1 MRAVLAP
8 GADLDGF
15 RRAVRGLVAAGV
27 PPERASFATEAA
39 PGLFADALPAEAPP
53 VALPRPVSE
62 LIELVA
68 CHSDPERFALLY
80 ALVWRVLKGERQL
93 LEVHSDPLVHRLER
107 MRKSIRRD
115 LHKMHAFL
123 RFRQVLD
130 GGEERYAAWF
140 EPDHFIVEATAQF
153 FVDRFR
159 ALRWSI
165 HTPKGSLHWDR
176 EALVVGPPGR
186 REDVPDTDAFEAG
199 WLGYYE
205 STFNPSRVNPTMMRA
220 EMAKKYW
227 HNLPEAVLIPGLIQQ
242 APARARDMLAKQ
254 AEAPRHRDPLR
265 AVAAMAA
272 QDPATLD
279 ELNRIIAASEPLV
292 PGATRAVLGEGPMS
306 PRLAFVGEQP
316 GDQEDLQGR
325 CFVGPAGQ
333 LLDQAL
339 GEAGIERS
347 QAYLTNAVK
356 HFKFVQQGKRRLH
369 QSPTTGEIKHYRWW
383 LKKELGFVQ
392 PGFVVAMGGSAA
404 TALVGEVVQVMKHR
418 GPAKFEGGQRG
429 YIMPHPSYLLRLPDP
444 AAKARAYA
452 EFVEDLRRIR
462 DLAA

>member
-1 MRAVLAP
+1 MRVVLAE
-8 GADLDGF
+8 GADLSGF
-15 RRAVRGLVAAGV
+15 RRAVRGLVAAAV
-27 PPERASFATEAA
+27 PPKRVTWSTEAL
-39 PGLFADALPAEAPP
+39 PGLFADAMPQDAPP
-53 VALPRPVSE
+53 LALPRAVADYT
-62 LIELVA
+62 ELVV
-68 CHSDPERFALLY
+68 CHRDPERYALLY
-80 ALVWRVLKGERQL
+80 ELVWRVLHGERAL
-93 LEVHSDPLVHRLER
+93 LEVQSDPLVHRLER
-107 MRKSIRRD
+107 MRKAIRRD

-123 RFRQVLD
+123 RFRLIE
-130 GGEERYAAWF
+130 GGEGERYAAWF
-140 EPDHFIVEATAQF
+140 EPDHFIVEATAEF
-153 FVDRFR
+153 FVERFR
-159 ALRWSI
+159 GLVWSI
-165 HTPKGSLHWDR
+165 VTPVGTLHWDR
-176 EALVVGPPGR
+176 ERLVVGPPGR
-186 REDVPDTDAFEAG
+186 REDVPDSDAFEEG

-220 EMAKKYW
+220 EMPKKYW
-227 HNLPEAVLIPGLIQQ
+227 RNMPEASLIPGLIQQ
-242 APARARDMLAKQ
+242 APARAREMLAKQ

-272 QDPATLD
+272 QEPATLE
-279 ELNRIIAASEPLV
+279 ELNRIIAASAPLV
-292 PGATRAVLGEGPMS
+292 PGATRAVLGEGPMN
-306 PRLAFVGEQP
+306 PALAFVGEQP
-316 GDQEDLQGR
+316 GDQEDQQGR

-333 LLDQAL
+333 LLDEAFA
-339 GEAGIERS
+339 EAGVERG

-383 LKKELGFVQ
+383 LRKELGFVQ

-404 TALVGEVVQVMKHR
+404 TALVGEVVQVMKYR